1 MTPRPLVAF
10 LFLALAACQQDPASQ
25 STNGAGAGAQ
35 LDQLAIQKGLL
46 PDPKSRSL
54 AGRFETNSE
63 LGTDKFC
70 AVARTAGDYD
80 IGFLAV
86 FGPESKC
93 EGQGSAT
100 LEGDMISITLN
111 GKDSC
116 SFSADYDGIV
126 LRFPGVVPEG
136 CASYCSRN
144 ASMSGTRYY
153 FVDPGN
159 AAARRTLGREI
170 ENLCGNG
177 AD

>member
-1 MTPRPLVAF
+1 MSRWLLAVLV
-10 LFLALAACQQDPASQ
+10 LFALAGCQQDGGTPSGE
-25 STNGAGAGAQ
+25 GAGAE
-35 LDQLAIQKGLL
+35 LDQLAIKKGLL
-46 PDPKSRSL
+46 PDPRNRSL

-70 AVARTAGDYD
+70 AVAGNAGNYR

-100 LEGDMISITLN
+100 LEGDTVAITLD
-111 GKDSC
+111 GKESC
-116 SFSADYDGIV
+116 AFSADYDGIV

-159 AAARRTLGREI
+159 AAARRTLGRDI
-170 ENLCGNG
+170 ENLCSGES
-177 AD
+177 D